1 MEYRSADEEGDRD
14 EGEIT
19 VYPLPARIPLPESPT
34 KGRSLSPSPAP
45 CFGGGEAART
55 TTLNARPLTPPPD
68 DANES
73 EATDQKTPTQMN
85 CK

>member
-1 MEYRSADEEGDRD
+1 VD
-14 EGEIT
+14 
-19 VYPLPARIPLPESPT
+19 
-34 KGRSLSPSPAP
+34 
-45 CFGGGEAART
+45 
-55 TTLNARPLTPPPD
+55 ARPLTPPPD